1 MSRDIRSG
9 CKAVDVR
16 PVIYKL
22 NESFSYLFELYCLT
36 VTMSMIVCA
45 QLKTHWSENT
55 FLFFPYFQ
63 SWSRASWYLFLSQ
76 LIPCLGSLIPLGLMW
91 FISLRCFQV
100 NIYNISDERK
110 SKKARIQQEEI
121 FDDDSNDVDE
131 GKNILSRNYL
141 SLVKIAFKL

>member
-1 MSRDIRSG
+1 
-9 CKAVDVR
+9 
-16 PVIYKL
+16 
-22 NESFSYLFELYCLT
+22 
-36 VTMSMIVCA
+36 MSMIVCA
-45 QLKTHWSENT
+45 QLKTHLSENT

-63 SWSRASWYLFLSQ
+63 SWSRASLYLFLSQ
-76 LIPCLGSLIPLGLMW
+76 VIPCLGSLIPLRLMW
-91 FISLRCFQV
+91 FISLRMRCFQV
-100 NIYNISDERK
+100 YNISDERK